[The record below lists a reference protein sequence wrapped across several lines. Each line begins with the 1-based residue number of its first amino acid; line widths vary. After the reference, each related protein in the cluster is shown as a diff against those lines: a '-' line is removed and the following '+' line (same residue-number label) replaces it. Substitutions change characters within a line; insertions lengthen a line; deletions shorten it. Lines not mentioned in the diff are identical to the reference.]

1 MIHVSQILIVIFSL
15 ISDLDFSNMTLHQ
28 AKRGE
33 MESQVRVLELESE
46 LEKERQR
53 LSELR
58 RQHYKMAAESEDVD
72 AEVSDVTTS
81 HERSFIVVIKMS
93 ATYTA
98 HVF

>member
-1 MIHVSQILIVIFSL
+1 M
-15 ISDLDFSNMTLHQ
+15 SDLDFSRMTLHQ

-81 HERSFIVVIKMS
+81 HERSFIVLLLSRCLQNILYSLLM
-93 ATYTA
+93 
-98 HVF
+98 FDFIR